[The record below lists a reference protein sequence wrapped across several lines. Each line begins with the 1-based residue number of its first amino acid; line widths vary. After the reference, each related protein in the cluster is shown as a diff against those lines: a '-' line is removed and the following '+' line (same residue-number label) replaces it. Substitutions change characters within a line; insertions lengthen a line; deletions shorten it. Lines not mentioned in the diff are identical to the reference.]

1 MDIGVPTITRTV
13 QCFMRNYTGRGRVQ
27 NVKKFDENGMA
38 VATIATVTG
47 RLHWLINGGH
57 RARINA
63 SSAQVQHMSFVSV
76 LQNQMTPL
84 ILDPRVVLFRNILT
98 PGHSVSK

>member
-1 MDIGVPTITRTV
+1 M
-13 QCFMRNYTGRGRVQ
+13 
-27 NVKKFDENGMA
+27 KKFDENGMA

-63 SSAQVQHMSFVSV
+63 SSAHELRVGVTKS
-76 LQNQMTPL
+76 N
-84 ILDPRVVLFRNILT
+84 DPPNFGP
-98 PGHSVSK
+98 PGRSVSKYSDPRSFCFDIE